1 MTLLLL
7 ILGMLVLLAI
17 RVPVAH
23 AMLLPCLLYT
33 LFSADITLGVA
44 IQRVVA
50 GINSFPLLA
59 VPLFIMTG
67 YLANAAGFADRL
79 FRLLARLLKGL
90 PGRLAYVNVG
100 SSVMFSWMSGAAI
113 ADAAGLGAVLVP
125 AMRKEGYDEG
135 FSLGLT
141 GASSMIGP
149 LMPPSIPAIIY
160 AVTAGV
166 SVGGLFFAGVVPA
179 VMLAAMLCLH
189 VFLHTRRHPPRES
202 SGPFVADNSH
212 TADNTDG
219 TDNTDTEDNRETGGD
234 TAAGDDGDI
243 AGHAKQGV
251 VRAERAT
258 DGRPGVARE
267 ILSTAPILFTPVI
280 ILGGILGGV
289 FTPTEAAAAAVMYLL
304 FLGACYRTLHRSM
317 LWQVLLRTSATTGA
331 ILLIVASASLFG
343 WIVAREQGPQLVAE
357 TLSGQIERPMAFLL
371 TINLFLLVVGMLL
384 EPTAALLICVP
395 VLLPVATQFGVDPL
409 HLGVVMILNL
419 VIGLIT
425 PPVGL
430 VLYVLSSVTGADS
443 RAVMRGI
450 VPFLIPLLVTL
461 VAVSLIPELSLWL
474 PRRLGL

>member
-1 MTLLLL
+1 VTLLLL
-7 ILGMLVLLAI
+7 IFGMLILMAI

-23 AMLLPCLLYT
+23 AMLFPCLLYAGM
-33 LFSADITLGVA
+33 SPDITLGVA
-44 IQRVVA
+44 LQRTVA

-67 YLANAAGFADRL
+67 YLANAAGLSQRIFQLLEIL
-79 FRLLARLLKGL
+79 FRRL

-149 LMPPSIPAIIY
+149 IMPPSIPAIIY

-166 SVGGLFFAGVVPA
+166 SVGGLFFAGVIPA
-179 VMLAAMLCLH
+179 TILALVLCVH
-189 VFLHTRRHPPRES
+189 VFAHVRRHPLPAPTLPPANEK
-202 SGPFVADNSH
+202 
-212 TADNTDG
+212 
-219 TDNTDTEDNRETGGD
+219 
-234 TAAGDDGDI
+234 AAP
-243 AGHAKQGV
+243 QGSIGILRSIV
-251 VRAERAT
+251 VT
-258 DGRPGVARE
+258 MPV
-267 ILSTAPILFTPVI
+267 LFTPVI

-289 FTPTEAAAAAVMYLL
+289 FTPTEAAAAAVMYMLV
-304 FLGACYRTLHRSM
+304 LGVCYRSLSLREFGT
-317 LWQVLLRTSATTGA
+317 VLLKTSATTGS

-343 WIVAREQGPQLVAE
+343 WIIAREQGPQMVAE
-357 TLSGQIERPMAFLL
+357 ALLRLTENPYVFLL
-371 TINLFLLVVGMLL
+371 LVNVFLLLVGMLL

-395 VLLPVATQFGVDPL
+395 VLLPVATEFGIDPL

-430 VLYVLSSVTGADS
+430 VLYVLSSVTGAEMP
-443 RAVMRGI
+443 VIMRGI
-450 VPFLIPLLVTL
+450 APFLLPLMVTL
-461 VAVSLIPELSLWL
+461 WFVTFVPAVSLWL
-474 PRRLGL
+474 PGWLGLG

>member
-7 ILGMLVLLAI
+7 ILGMLVLLAC

-23 AMLLPCLLYT
+23 AMLLPCLMYAG
-33 LFSADITLGVA
+33 FSPDITLGVA
-44 IQRVVA
+44 LQRTVA

-67 YLANAAGFADRL
+67 YLTNAAGLSDRI
-79 FRLLARLLKGL
+79 FRLLAQLLGRL
-90 PGRLAYVNVG
+90 PGRLGYVNVG

-149 LMPPSIPAIIY
+149 IMPPSIPAIIY

-166 SVGGLFFAGVVPA
+166 SVGGLFFAGVIPA
-179 VMLAAMLCLH
+179 LILAAMLCVH
-189 VFLHTRRHPPRES
+189 VYFHVRRHPLAADRSRYQTAGVPTLDPDS
-202 SGPFVADNSH
+202 WASGERWRVVA
-212 TADNTDG
+212 
-219 TDNTDTEDNRETGGD
+219 
-234 TAAGDDGDI
+234 AA
-243 AGHAKQGV
+243 V
-251 VRAERAT
+251 PV
-258 DGRPGVARE
+258 
-267 ILSTAPILFTPVI
+267 LFTPVI

-289 FTPTEAAAAAVMYLL
+289 FTPTEAAAAAVMYMLV
-304 FLGACYRTLHRSM
+304 LGACYRSLSWRG
-317 LWQVLLRTSATTGA
+317 LGEVLLRTSTTTGS
-331 ILLIVASASLFG
+331 ILLIVAAANLFG
-343 WIVAREQGPQLVAE
+343 WIIAREQGPQLVADGLLRLTE
-357 TLSGQIERPMAFLL
+357 NPYLFLL
-371 TINLFLLVVGMLL
+371 LVNLFLLLVGMLL

-395 VLLPVATQFGVDPL
+395 VLLPAATHFEVDPL

-430 VLYVLSSVTGADS
+430 VLYVLSSVTGA
-443 RAVMRGI
+443 RLPVVVRGI
-450 VPFLIPLLVTL
+450 LPFLVPLVVTL
-461 VAVSLIPELSLWL
+461 LFVTFVPAISLWL
-474 PRRLGL
+474 PRWLGL

>member
-1 MTLLLL
+1 MTLLWL
-7 ILGMLVLLAI
+7 IFGMLLLLAI

-23 AMLLPCLLYT
+23 AMLFPCLMYAAI
-33 LFSADITLGVA
+33 SPDITLGVA
-44 IQRVVA
+44 LQRTVA

-67 YLANAAGFADRL
+67 YLTNAAGLSDRIFA
-79 FRLLARLLKGL
+79 FLAKAFHRV
-90 PGRLAYVNVG
+90 PGRSGYVNVG

-125 AMRKEGYDEG
+125 AMKKEGYDEG

-149 LMPPSIPAIIY
+149 IMPPSIPAIIY

-179 VMLAAMLCLH
+179 LLLATVLCVH
-189 VFLHTRRHPPRES
+189 VYWHVRRHPP
-202 SGPFVADNSH
+202 
-212 TADNTDG
+212 
-219 TDNTDTEDNRETGGD
+219 
-234 TAAGDDGDI
+234 TAAENRGFGNDRGVGFAGRSDAVAGEGVSRALI
-243 AGHAKQGV
+243 AALPV
-251 VRAERAT
+251 
-258 DGRPGVARE
+258 
-267 ILSTAPILFTPVI
+267 LFTPVI

-289 FTPTEAAAAAVMYLL
+289 FTPTEAAAAAVMYMLL
-304 FLGACYRTLHRSM
+304 LGACYRTLRWDG
-317 LWQVLLRTSATTGA
+317 LVDVLLRTSTTTGS
-331 ILLIVASASLFG
+331 ILLIVAAASLFG
-343 WIVAREQGPQLVAE
+343 WIVAREQGPQMVADLMSAF
-357 TLSGQIERPMAFLL
+357 TQSPLLFLL
-371 TINLFLLVVGMLL
+371 LINLFLLAVGMLL

-395 VLLPVATQFGVDPL
+395 VLLPVAGEFGIDPL

-430 VLYVLSSVTGADS
+430 VLYVLCSVTGA
-443 RAVMRGI
+443 RLPVVIRGI

-461 VAVSLIPELSLWL
+461 FIVTFVPALSLWL
-474 PRRLGL
+474 PRLLGV